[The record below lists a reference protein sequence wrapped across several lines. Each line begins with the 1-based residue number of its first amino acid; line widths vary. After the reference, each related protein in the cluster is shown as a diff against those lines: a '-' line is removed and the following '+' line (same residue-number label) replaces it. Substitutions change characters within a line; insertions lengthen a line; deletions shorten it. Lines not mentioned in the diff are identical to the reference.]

1 MIKNNLSNK
10 KLDSSLSIKNW
21 RIYSLVFFVI
31 AVAFIIFFRLY
42 FLQIISGKSFRDIAE
57 NQHKILEVLKPKRGE
72 IYLKEGG
79 GELYPLAINR
89 DLQMAYL
96 VPKEV
101 DYNKKDEL
109 AEEVS
114 LILSL
119 EKDFVIDKLSDPERM
134 FEILK
139 HRLNDEEVLRLK
151 ESNLSGIHFLP
162 ESVRF
167 YPSGE
172 LASQLV
178 GFVASDGDREV
189 GRYGLEAS
197 FEDTLRGEEGKL
209 DQERDTGGR
218 WISVTDR
225 NIEPARNGDTLIL
238 TIDHTVQYEVEK
250 IIKEAVER
258 HGADNG
264 SAIVMEPKTGK
275 ILAMANY
282 PNFNPNDYRST
293 EDMSLFMNLNVNLPY
308 ECGSVFKTIT
318 EAIGIDDGK
327 INPDSTYV
335 DTGVVS
341 EAGYSMK
348 NSDLKSYGVQTMTQ
362 VLEKSLNTGAI
373 HIEKQ
378 VGNRKFAEYIKRFGF
393 GEKTGIDLPSE
404 SAGSIKNLE
413 AVNRDIQFFTA
424 SFGQGLTVT
433 PIQLINA
440 YSAIANKG
448 MLMKPQILEKIIH
461 PDGAEEEIQP
471 VEIRKVISEDSAL
484 QVSRML
490 RSVVVNGHGKRADV
504 PGYLVGGKTGTAQ
517 VAKYGSKGYEEGL
530 TIGSFAGYAP
540 IDDPQF
546 VILVKIFDPK
556 DVQWAESSAAPTFGS
571 IMKFLLEYYKV
582 EPTEAYDVNKL
593 NVVPVTAPV
602 AVPVV
607 APVDDNSKKKK
618 K

>member
-1 MIKNNLSNK
+1 MIQNNFSRKK
-10 KLDSSLSIKNW
+10 KLPGLEIGNW
-21 RIYSLVFFVI
+21 RIYSLVNLVI
-31 AVAFIIFFRLY
+31 FISLVILCRLY
-42 FLQIISGKSFRDIAE
+42 FLQVSSGESFRSIAE
-57 NQHKILEVLKPKRGE
+57 NQHKVFQILSPKRGE

-79 GELYPLAINR
+79 DELYPLAINR

-96 VPKEV
+96 VPKEI
-101 DYNKKDEL
+101 KDEEKENL
-109 AEEVS
+109 IREVS
-114 LILSL
+114 SILSL
-119 EKDFVIDKLSDPERM
+119 DENFVRGKAADSESM

-139 HRLNDEEVLRLK
+139 HRLSNDEFSRLK
-151 ESNLSGIHFLP
+151 ELKFSGIHFSP

-178 GFVASDGDREV
+178 GFVGSDGDKEV
-189 GRYGLEAS
+189 GRYGLEAY
-197 FEDTLRGEEGKL
+197 FEDQLKGKEGTLN
-209 DQERDTGGR
+209 QERDTGGR
-218 WISVTDR
+218 WISVADR
-225 NIEPARNGDTLIL
+225 DFKPAENGDTLIL

-250 IIKEAVER
+250 IIKETVEK

-282 PNFNPNDYRST
+282 PNFNPNDYRNV

-327 INPDSTYV
+327 IDPSTTYV
-335 DTGVVS
+335 DKGIVQ
-341 EAGYSMK
+341 EAGYGIR
-348 NSDLKSYGVQTMTQ
+348 NSDEKSYGVQTMTE

-373 HIEKQ
+373 YIEKQ
-378 VGNRKFAEYIKRFGF
+378 VGNKKFADYLRRFGF
-393 GEKTGIDLPSE
+393 GEKSGIDLPAE
-404 SAGSIKNLE
+404 ADGSIKNLD
-413 AVNRDIQFFTA
+413 AVKRDIQFFTA
-424 SFGQGLTVT
+424 SFGQGITVT
-433 PIQLINA
+433 PIQLLNA
-440 YSAIANKG
+440 YAAIANQG
-448 MLMKPQILEKIIH
+448 MLMKPQIVEKIIH
-461 PDGAEEEIQP
+461 SDGTEEEVKP
-471 VEIRKVISEDSAL
+471 VEIRKIISSDAAEK
-484 QVSRML
+484 VSQML

-517 VAKYGSKGYEEGL
+517 VAKSGSRGYEEGI

-546 VILVKIFDPK
+546 AVLVKIYHPK

-582 EPTEAYDVNKL
+582 EPTEAYDINKL
-593 NVVPVTAPV
+593 NKNITAP
-602 AVPVV
+602 AAEP
-607 APVDDNSKKKK
+607 ATKPNT
-618 K
+618 